1 MTANTELSERI
12 ASATSLVR
20 VVDAI
25 AFAAHAHR
33 AQRRKDRDLTPYIN
47 HPVALVH
54 ILSVEAGIEDADV
67 LCAAALHDYLE
78 DCCSEE
84 GQPTLVEGR
93 DLLHRRFGL
102 QVLAYVE
109 AVSDDK
115 SLSKPERKRLQ
126 VEHAAHAPHGAR
138 LIKLADKTANLR
150 DLREFPPVDWPTFRR
165 REYFD
170 WAASVIAQV
179 RGTHPRLEALFD
191 AALARRPDEASAL
204 HGAAA

>member
-1 MTANTELSERI
+1 MTAKNELCDHI
-12 ASATSLVR
+12 APASSLVR

-33 AQRRKDRDLTPYIN
+33 AQRRKDKERTPYIN

-54 ILSVEAGIEDADV
+54 ILSLEAGIDDADV

-78 DCCSEE
+78 DCCGED
-84 GQPTLVEGR
+84 GQPTLEEGR
-93 DLLHRRFGL
+93 DLLHQRFGL

-115 SLSKPERKRLQ
+115 SLPKAERKRLQ
-126 VEHAAHAPHGAR
+126 REHAAHAPHGAR

-150 DLREFPPVDWPTFRR
+150 DLSEFPPVDWPTFRR

-179 RGTHPRLEALFD
+179 RGTHPVLEALFD
-191 AALARRPDEASAL
+191 DAFASRPEQGSNA
-204 HGAAA
+204 HGAPA